1 MSIEDFTKMSAV
13 EKRAIEN
20 YKIIPAQDDVL
31 IREEDKEILK
41 EILEKIKNRVNNH
54 NEKLCMEAIVKVF
67 ENIDNLDF
75 LNKRA
80 IFVYLREISG
90 LNPKQLSVAISN
102 IRKYYR
108 EIVGDNDFYR
118 LFITT

>member
-1 MSIEDFTKMSAV
+1 M
-13 EKRAIEN
+13 
-20 YKIIPAQDDVL
+20 
-31 IREEDKEILK
+31 ILQ
-41 EILEKIKNRVNNH
+41 KIKLRVNNQ
-54 NEKLCMEAIVKVF
+54 NEKLCIEAIVKVF
-67 ENIDNLDF
+67 DNIDNLDF

-108 EIVGDNDFYR
+108 EIVGDNDFYK
-118 LFITT
+118 LFITA